1 MGRFV
6 TIGKASGIQLGKMS
20 LFKVDGRAVTVANV
34 EGTLHAFDDTC
45 THEDCSLADGDL
57 ERAGDRMAVTCPC
70 HFAQFDVKTGAVLAA
85 PATVPIKVYPV
96 RIEGDDLQVEI

>member
-6 TIGKASGIQLGKMS
+6 TVGKASAIQQGKMA
-20 LFKVDGRAVTVANV
+20 LFKIEGRPVTVANV
-34 EGTLHAFDDTC
+34 EGSLHAFDDTC

-70 HFAQFDVKTGAVLAA
+70 HFAQFDVRTGAVLAA
-85 PATVPIKVYPV
+85 PAVNPIKVYPV
-96 RIEGDDLQVEI
+96 RVEG